1 MRKHDASMECHGEDG
16 GGGILAYRHANVG
29 NDNPSNVPNVSQ
41 PESHNSI
48 PSMQRSDDFGGQGW
62 QQIPTRERSTGPE
75 GCNQGIIP
83 PMLYTGY
90 VEGQEADLSGTSN
103 TDGPSNRP
111 TPNSSSGSD
120 NRQSASGNGQMG
132 NSSGRASFDTSPI
145 GSHRNLGHQAEMDAA
160 AAFFQMSGGSTGMT
174 PEQSFG
180 TGETPGSGGF
190 TFPNGFTGQTGMTPV
205 AEGVLQQL
213 MGDIPMDLRWDSGA

>member
-1 MRKHDASMECHGEDG
+1 MHQKDGTLDCSGDGG

-29 NDNPSNVPNVSQ
+29 NSNPSNIPNVTQ
-41 PESHNSI
+41 PESHNPTSGL
-48 PSMQRSDDFGGQGW
+48 QRSDDFGGQGW
-62 QQIPTRERSTGPE
+62 QQMPTRERSSGPE
-75 GCNQGIIP
+75 ACSQGVIP
-83 PMLYTGY
+83 PMLYSGY
-90 VEGQEADLSGTSN
+90 VEGQETDLSGTSN

-120 NRQSASGNGQMG
+120 NRQSTSGAGQMA

-145 GSHRNLGHQAEMDAA
+145 GSHQNSGHQSEMDAA
-160 AAFFQMSGGSTGMT
+160 TAFFQMGGGSTGMT

-180 TGETPGSGGF
+180 TGETPGSAF
-190 TFPNGFTGQTGMTPV
+190 TFSNGFTGQTGMTPV

-213 MGDIPMDLRWDSGA
+213 MGDIPMDLRWDTGA